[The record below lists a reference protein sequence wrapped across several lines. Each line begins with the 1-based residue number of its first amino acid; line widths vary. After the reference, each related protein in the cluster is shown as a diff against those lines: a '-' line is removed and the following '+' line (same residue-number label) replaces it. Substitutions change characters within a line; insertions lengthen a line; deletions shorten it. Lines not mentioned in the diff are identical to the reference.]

1 MTNQE
6 MVSNRLERLASVY
19 EKSNVYFYQYA
30 TEQLIE
36 LAKEDLDNA
45 VRHIDGAVDFGGDV
59 NVKFFTDLRT
69 YFLRLD

>member
-6 MVSNRLERLASVY
+6 TVINRLERLALIY
-19 EKSNVYFYQYA
+19 EKSNVYFYKYA

-45 VRHIDGAVDFGGDV
+45 VRHLDGAVEFGGKN
-59 NVKFFTDLRT
+59 NVDFFTDLRT